1 MLING
6 NVLTDFLILT
16 IACHVVLSQQE
27 RQLRPLP
34 MLHYLSVPIRP
45 QQRPY
50 LETAT
55 TILETLVHFLWQPS
69 RATYSSNCCLQ
80 SCLASFR
87 QHSRRLYC
95 SLIFVLIGVD
105 WPSCFHSLG
114 RQLCCWQGQRLHHYH
129 CYSPPPLR

>member
-1 MLING
+1 MLIDG
-6 NVLTDFLILT
+6 KFQTDFLILT
-16 IACHVVLSQQE
+16 IAYHVVLSQLE

-34 MLHYLSVPIRP
+34 TLHYLSAPIRS

-55 TILETLVHFLWQPS
+55 TTLESVVHFLRRPS

-87 QHSRRLYC
+87 QRSRRLYC
-95 SLIFVLIGVD
+95 SLIFVLIGVH
-105 WPSCFHSLG
+105 WPSCFHSPG

-129 CYSPPPLR
+129 CYSLPPLR